1 MVGMNSLVLVK
12 IADWLGSRDHGASSN
27 VLASPNNWKYLIFG
41 LALILVVRLKPE
53 GLVPPRLE
61 GDTGAVPPQPP
72 KSRSDAPRGG
82 ASA

>member
-61 GDTGAVPPQPP
+61 GDAGAVPPQPP